1 MDFLRDV
8 TSGAIGA
15 WCCVYAGLP
24 LDTIK
29 IRMQLGA
36 DGQSLSSTYRAIVNQ
51 EGWRALFKGASPALA
66 SAMLE
71 NSVVFAANGMLTR
84 LAEDYLVRTSDQRL
98 SASTESELVNTS
110 QSTSTSGAT
119 SLPWSAQLLIGGAS
133 GVFSSTAI
141 CAPEVV
147 KCQLQMD
154 MAPVTAAS
162 ARRAIA
168 NVYATGG
175 ILGFARGLPV
185 LWMRDVP
192 FYFAFFGA
200 YTGLTR
206 LYRHFSGLKANGK
219 GGDDQNDDG
228 DDDSVPLVICWLNG
242 GLSGSLAWATVF
254 PFDVVK
260 SLQQT
265 HPDHLSLPQAVRLVY
280 RGEGRVSAQGAG
292 GAGGVRA
299 FYRGC
304 LPAVLRG
311 FPANAA
317 LLLGV
322 ESTTRLWDMALGDE
336 S

>member
-8 TSGAIGA
+8 ASGAVGA

-36 DGQSLSSTYRAIVNQ
+36 DGQSLGSTYRSIVSQ

-84 LAEDYLVRTSDQRL
+84 LAEDYLVRSGDQRL
-98 SASTESELVNTS
+98 RSSVESDFVATS
-110 QSTSTSGAT
+110 QSTGTSGVT
-119 SLPWSAQLLIGGAS
+119 SLPWSTQLLIGGAS

-162 ARRAIA
+162 ARRAIVK
-168 NVYATGG
+168 VYAAGG
-175 ILGFARGLPV
+175 ISGFARGLPA

-206 LYRHFSGLKANGK
+206 LYHHFSEL
-219 GGDDQNDDG
+219 GGSRDD

-265 HPDHLSLPQAVRLVY
+265 HSGTPSLANAVRMVY
-280 RGEGRVSAQGAG
+280 RGEGRLSTSIEGAG
-292 GAGGVRA
+292 GIRA

-311 FPANAA
+311 FPANGA

-322 ESTTRLWDMALGDE
+322 ESTTRLWNIAFGVDQ
-336 S
+336 